1 MSVNSKQAQKMSER
15 DLKNVRKLHMFF
27 MLIYVTFYSFI
38 VMIAFFLKWR
48 YVVAL
53 VNDDGSKMH

>member
-38 VMIAFFLKWR
+38 VMIAFFLK
-48 YVVAL
+48 
-53 VNDDGSKMH
+53 